1 MRTATVTAVTVVAHG
16 STGVR
21 DEHLPPEAYVGVVEP
36 CHPNITAMSFRDV
49 CIGAAAH
56 GDSRIMTANGYAE
69 HKLTCMSLVTLL
81 SLCVGSLT
89 WATPPIIFSQPAYQG
104 PVRGDPGDLLMLP
117 GGGFAATDT
126 VVYQAVGATTQ
137 PLLPPAAIPTQSNAS
152 AGVAPII
159 SALDVPHSLTVL
171 LPAAMQTDQSYA
183 LWVQHTDGE
192 WSNGILINDA
202 RPLWITPD
210 SAYVTANTAN
220 LPRYLKVVGR
230 NLQPAPGAT
239 TQVMLTGPST
249 YTLTATDDNYP
260 TDSIDRYAA
269 KVNLPTN
276 MPVGTYSIQVSRD
289 GVSWINVANGK
300 PLTVNPDPVAPPTF
314 PVGSYGGCVAGD
326 GVDDTPCIVRAIAA
340 ARANGGGSVTF
351 GPGVWDMS
359 NNSQAGVVYFGVLVP
374 QYVNLIGAGAGST
387 TIRRDTTWNMGTPI
401 FTVQGNNTVQGI
413 TFQDAYVYQPTSP
426 GRMLVGLG
434 VAPVNAQS
442 YNASDPS
449 TVSNV
454 VITQNVFDQPFVG
467 IQDEGMPIDHLFVTN
482 NDFGAYSSGLF
493 LDETHFFSDSV
504 IAYNTFEPGSYVNA
518 AAGQG
523 SIPTGVSAGQRVDF
537 SNNIADGT
545 STQYLYNPATDP
557 KGFRATF
564 FWSLE
569 GDHEQVLVSQ
579 NTSTCAGDKSGDG
592 EAIAFDGNGNSS
604 ALPTAEPVLAATSN
618 TVTVQGPLLTPPLST
633 AYTEYWVQVAKG
645 TGLGQ
650 VRPVT
655 AYSDPTGQTV
665 VFTVSPAWDVIPG
678 PDSVVTTSKEYWQ
691 VYTVDNFI
699 DQRQPECTKG
709 NVNQPAGGTIG
720 FWAGSSD
727 SAIEGNQQF
736 DTGGIQYSVAYS
748 VQSAQYGTGPAD
760 GFQTFLDIRH
770 NTVEGEYDWAASCS
784 YSGIRGWYGSSPDA
798 TAGPPI
804 ESYGVSISHN
814 TVTQADDI
822 NGGAIALSR
831 SWFDGPPPATW
842 QFAQNTLVFNNTI
855 NNITNP
861 PSGPALSYSG
871 CTATYP
877 RQGIHFDD
885 ALAWNSVLYAN
896 SCNNVAQNLNDG
908 GTATLRACPA
918 TGSVPTNSCECSPYI
933 QGTEVMTA
941 PDSNNTATGAYP
953 AAQNAGDL
961 NLVVVNWDG
970 PTQITS
976 FADSSG
982 NTYSLLGGSAD
993 ILPFG
998 SSPGILQ
1005 GTYYAKNIAAAT
1017 NNTVTVNFNGPT
1029 SGVSIRLAEYAGL
1042 DPANPLDVTASAFGT
1057 NSPADSG
1064 WVTTTNPNDLLVGIE
1079 LTGDTAITPAP
1090 GYTARLSTLS
1100 GTTGTA
1106 LIEDQFVTTTGAY
1119 HASASSTPSIWWLM
1133 QVVALRLANGGDT
1146 NTQALTAPSGLTA
1159 AAGSGGQIN
1168 LSWTGSSDNIG
1179 VSGYVIERCAGA
1191 SCVNFVQVGSVAAG
1205 VTVYGDVGLQASTTY
1220 TYRVRATDVATLMS
1234 GYSATASAV
1243 TSAST
1248 AN

>member
-1 MRTATVTAVTVVAHG
+1 MSPKHHG
-16 STGVR
+16 NVICRCLHRRCASQG
-21 DEHLPPEAYVGVVEP
+21 PE
-36 CHPNITAMSFRDV
+36 N
-49 CIGAAAH
+49 
-56 GDSRIMTANGYAE
+56 MTMNARAGHNS
-69 HKLTCMSLVTLL
+69 TCMTLVMLL
-81 SLCVGSLT
+81 SLCAGSFAG
-89 WATPPIIFSQPAYQG
+89 ATPPTILSQPAYQG

-117 GGGFAATDT
+117 GDGFSATDI
-126 VVYQAVGATTQ
+126 VVYRAAGDTTQ
-137 PLLPPAAIPTQSNAS
+137 PLTPPSAIPTQSDANT
-152 AGVAPII
+152 GIAPVI
-159 SALDVPHSLTVL
+159 SALDAPHSLTVL

-183 LWVQHTDGE
+183 LWARHADGE

-210 SAYVTANTAN
+210 SAYTTAYTAN

-239 TQVMLTGPST
+239 TQVMLSGPSN
-249 YTLTATDDNYP
+249 YTLTATNDNYP
-260 TDSIDRYAA
+260 TNSIDRYAA
-269 KVNLPTN
+269 KVSLPTN
-276 MPVGTYSIQVSRD
+276 MTVGTYSIQVSRD
-289 GVSWINVANGK
+289 GVSWIGVASGQT
-300 PLTVNPDPVAPPTF
+300 LTVNPDPVAPPTF

-374 QYVNLIGAGAGST
+374 VGVNLIGAGAGST

-401 FTVQGNNTVQGI
+401 FTVQGHNTVQGI

-426 GRMLVGLG
+426 GRMLLGLG

-442 YNASDPS
+442 YNPNDPKQ
-449 TVSNV
+449 VSNV

-467 IQDEGMPIDHLFVTN
+467 IQDEGMPIDHLFITN
-482 NDFGAYSSGLF
+482 NDFGAYSTGFF
-493 LDETHFFSDSV
+493 LDQTHFFSDSV

-518 AAGQG
+518 AVGQG

-604 ALPTAEPVLAATSN
+604 ALPVAEPVLAATSN
-618 TVTVQGPLLTPPLST
+618 TVTVQGPLLTPTLST
-633 AYTEYWVQVAKG
+633 TYPEYWVQIGKG
-645 TGLGQ
+645 TGVGQ
-650 VRPVT
+650 VRPIT
-655 AYSDPTGQTV
+655 GYSDPTAQTV

-678 PDSVVTTSKEYWQ
+678 PDSMVTTSKEYWQ
-691 VYTVDNFI
+691 VYTVDNFV

-736 DTGGIQYSVAYS
+736 DTSGIQYSVAYS
-748 VQSAQYGTGPAD
+748 VQSTQYSTVPYI
-760 GFQTFLDIRH
+760 GFQTFLDIRN

-784 YSGIRGWYGSSPDA
+784 YSGIRGWYGASPDA
-798 TAGPPI
+798 PSAPPI

-831 SWFDGPPPATW
+831 TWYGGPPPATW
-842 QFAQNTLVFNNTI
+842 QYAQNTLIFGNSI
-855 NNITNP
+855 NNISNP
-861 PSGPALSYSG
+861 PSGPASSYANCS
-871 CTATYP
+871 ATFP

-885 ALAWNSVLYAN
+885 SLVWNSVLYAN

-918 TGSVPTNSCECSPYI
+918 SGSVPANSCECSPYI

-941 PDSNNTATGAYP
+941 TDANNTATGAFT
-953 AAQNAGDL
+953 AAQNAGDF

-970 PTQITS
+970 ATQITS
-976 FADSSG
+976 MTDSSG
-982 NTYSLLGGSAD
+982 NTYSLLGGSTD

-998 SSPGILQ
+998 GSPGVVQ
-1005 GTYYAKNIAAAT
+1005 ATYYAKSIAAAV
-1017 NNTVTVNFNGPT
+1017 NNTITVNFNGPT
-1029 SGVSIRLAEYAGL
+1029 EGISIRLAEYAGL
-1042 DPANPLDVTASAFGT
+1042 DPVNPIDVTTSAFGT
-1057 NSPADSG
+1057 NTPADSG
-1064 WVTTTNPNDLLVGIE
+1064 WITTTNPNDLLVGIE
-1079 LTGDTAITPAP
+1079 LTSDSAVTPAP
-1090 GYTARLSTLS
+1090 GYTSRLSTVS
-1100 GTTGTA
+1100 GNTGTA

-1119 HASASSTPSIWWLM
+1119 HASAASTPSIWWLM

-1159 AAGSGGQIN
+1159 TAGAGGQVN
-1168 LSWTGSSDNIG
+1168 LSWIASSDNIG
-1179 VSGYVIERCAGA
+1179 VSRYLIERCAGA
-1191 SCVNFVQVGSVAAG
+1191 SCVNFVQVGSVGAG
-1205 VTVYGDVGLQASTTY
+1205 ATVYGDVGLQASTTY
-1220 TYRVRATDVATLMS
+1220 TYRVRAMDVATLRS
-1234 GYSATASAV
+1234 GYSGSVSVATA
-1243 TSAST
+1243 